1 MTVKNTASKID
12 PDYRLLMAVAFL
24 AGFVSLAYEIAA
36 TKVLYYFF
44 NESTITASGVIAIFL
59 FGMGLGGF
67 IFSRLEKKISDKKKF
82 LLILQILIALYAA
95 IVFPAYDLV
104 PTVFNGAIV
113 NSCVWDSGGDPFFF

>member
-104 PTVFNGAIV
+104 PTVFN
-113 NSCVWDSGGDPFFF
+113 